1 MTQRRFRLTII
12 LPILVGVVV
21 AVAAVVFLISSIRT
35 ANRAAREQLIAG
47 NRAMLSVSTR
57 LMFNPLYESDVWTL
71 NNMLTEFTNED
82 NIIYA
87 AIRDIDGGIVAEV
100 SSVDWSSNQLL
111 AQGLATRAFAQGTII
126 QQEFDDQLLLIGPIA
141 TGPETI
147 GTLEIVFLLTKFQ
160 RSIILNTII
169 SALIAI
175 SLVAT
180 SLAIISIV
188 FRRYILRPINQ
199 LTQAADRIGSG
210 QLDTPIPQIYIEEPA
225 RFVTALEKMR
235 SNLQRLYQ
243 DLETQVENLER
254 RARYQEATAEVA
266 RDATSASDV
275 NELISRAITLI
286 DERFDFYRQCIFLLN
301 PDDDWVVLA
310 AASGVGVQPIL
321 ESGNRLR
328 IGQEGIVGHVSQ
340 TGQFYVA
347 QNVHEDLI
355 FVHDAGST
363 DIQSELAL
371 PLRTR
376 GEMIGVLS
384 VQSEELDAFHDE
396 DIAVLETLA
405 DLIAIAISNSRLLQ
419 QAHENLETINRAYG
433 ELSRETWNEMLRAQ
447 TNIGYYSDESGVT
460 PLSEL
465 AINPGTDDDLPTLD
479 IPISVRGHII
489 GTIRAHKTESG
500 EEWTEEESNLMKS
513 MAEQLN
519 LALESARLLEDTQR
533 RAIQEQLTAEVTSR
547 MRETLDIDTILQTA
561 AREMRRALNLS
572 EVEVRMGNKA
582 SLDE

>member
-1 MTQRRFRLTII
+1 
-12 LPILVGVVV
+12 
-21 AVAAVVFLISSIRT
+21 
-35 ANRAAREQLIAG
+35 
-47 NRAMLSVSTR
+47 
-57 LMFNPLYESDVWTL
+57 
-71 NNMLTEFTNED
+71 
-82 NIIYA
+82 
-87 AIRDIDGGIVAEV
+87 
-100 SSVDWSSNQLL
+100 
-111 AQGLATRAFAQGTII
+111 
-126 QQEFDDQLLLIGPIA
+126 
-141 TGPETI
+141 
-147 GTLEIVFLLTKFQ
+147 
-160 RSIILNTII
+160 
-169 SALIAI
+169 
-175 SLVAT
+175 
-180 SLAIISIV
+180 
-188 FRRYILRPINQ
+188 
-199 LTQAADRIGSG
+199 
-210 QLDTPIPQIYIEEPA
+210 
-225 RFVTALEKMR
+225 
-235 SNLQRLYQ
+235 
-243 DLETQVENLER
+243 
-254 RARYQEATAEVA
+254 
-266 RDATSASDV
+266 
-275 NELISRAITLI
+275 LI